1 MDDARV
7 GDQNVEAA
15 MTCNDGIDGGLRGMM
30 VSHVEGR
37 DFDFQSTTAQST
49 RAHFERINVAAVKY
63 HDCAN
68 FCEPFGHCQTKSARR
83 TGNERRDVIQAPKP
97 EPRIMAGSA
106 TKGNGPSLCL

>member
-37 DFDFQSTTAQST
+37 DFGFQSTTAQST
-49 RAHFERINVAAVKY
+49 PDHFERINVAAVKY

-68 FCEPFGHCQTKSARR
+68 FCEPFGHCQTL
-83 TGNERRDVIQAPKP
+83 
-97 EPRIMAGSA
+97 
-106 TKGNGPSLCL
+106 SLCRRSEESTSKSKCGEHGENKRS